1 MEAFL
6 ISGRELLF
14 IAYKII
20 FGLERFDNNFD
31 DIIILYIL
39 FYLYLFEFGVLGFS
53 LL

>member
-1 MEAFL
+1 MEVFL

-31 DIIILYIL
+31 DKIYN